1 MLSQERSLTRIEKG
15 EGMAHP
21 KATELHTDVECRELV
36 LLGTMTT
43 ITECKISSLQGVL
56 EAEEKN

>member
-1 MLSQERSLTRIEKG
+1 MSNHILDYVISGEKSNKKRKR

-36 LLGTMTT
+36 LLGAMTT
-43 ITECKISSLQGVL
+43 ITE
-56 EAEEKN
+56 